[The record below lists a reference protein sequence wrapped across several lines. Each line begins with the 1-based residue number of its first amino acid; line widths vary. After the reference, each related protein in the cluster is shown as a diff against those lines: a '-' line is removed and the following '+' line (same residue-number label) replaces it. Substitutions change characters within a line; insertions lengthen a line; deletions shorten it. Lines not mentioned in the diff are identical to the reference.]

1 MSPLLYFTKRKSSS
15 INDFCEPSSIDLGN
29 LYPVPMMEDGVTL
42 VYKFDMR
49 TLSKN
54 EKLKST

>member
-1 MSPLLYFTKRKSSS
+1 M
-15 INDFCEPSSIDLGN
+15 NDFCEPSSLDLAY
-29 LYPVPMMEDGVTL
+29 LYPVPMMEDAVTL
-42 VYKFDMR
+42 VCKFDMR